1 MGCTWPRP
9 QRRRV
14 DFPLLQELIPAVPFF
29 IRRISAILLLALWL
43 PATLHCS
50 LENVGL
56 FPKTC
61 ADDCAGDRSKAP
73 DGCGTVEDGSYRP
86 AGNVIQVN
94 TPDLYACL
102 GDFYRPPLQKTPE
115 HASVIGRGEAFFQ
128 SQDWIPAWQFVRRL
142 APLSRAPS
150 LAVA

>member
-1 MGCTWPRP
+1 MP
-9 QRRRV
+9 V
-14 DFPLLQELIPAVPFF
+14 F

-56 FPKTC
+56 FPQTC
-61 ADDCAGDRSKAP
+61 ADDCAGERNHAP

-86 AGNVIQVN
+86 AGNTLQVT

-102 GDFYRPPLQKTPE
+102 GDLYLPPLQTAPE
-115 HASVIGRGEAFFQ
+115 CASAIERGE
-128 SQDWIPAWQFVRRL
+128 SLGESRNWISSWQFVRRL
-142 APLSRAPS
+142 APPSRAPS
-150 LAVA
+150 LAAA